1 MTGLLLD
8 THTAIWWW
16 TDTPR
21 LGVAAYQALLAGD
34 RPVHVS
40 VISALE
46 IAIKFRIGKLD
57 SFPDPA
63 LDYPALM
70 AANGFLTL
78 EVGEHHALRAGLLP
92 GEHRDPFDRLIA
104 AQALAE
110 GLTVVTRDPV
120 FAAFGCKVLW

>member
-1 MTGLLLD
+1 MAGLLLD

-21 LGVAAYQALLAGD
+21 LGAAACQALLAGD

-40 VISALE
+40 VVSALE
-46 IAIKFRIGKLD
+46 IAIKFRIGKLAT
-57 SFPDPA
+57 FPDPA

-78 EVGEHHALRAGLLP
+78 EVAEQHALRAGLLP
-92 GEHRDPFDRLIA
+92 GDHRDPFHRIIA
-104 AQALAE
+104 AQALTE
-110 GLTVVTRDPV
+110 GLTLITRDPV
-120 FAAFGCKVLW
+120 FEQFGCRILW